1 MVEIKIET
9 KVLTHTFNENGTKD
23 DLIDYFNELLRRKQ
37 SYINNKGS
45 QGVIIPYNILKESI
59 IEVYEVE

>member
-9 KVLTHTFNENGTKD
+9 NVLTHTFNENGTKD

-37 SYINNKGS
+37 SYINNKDS
-45 QGVIIPYNILKESI
+45 QGVIIPYNVLKESI
-59 IEVYEVE
+59 IEVYETE

>member
-9 KVLTHTFNENGTKD
+9 NVLTHTFKENGTKD

-37 SYINNKGS
+37 SYTNNKDS
-45 QGVIIPYNILKESI
+45 QGVIIPYNVLKEST
-59 IEVYEVE
+59 IEVYETE